1 MTFSKL
7 QGLSCAFHN
16 SSGHSERYRYT
27 KALLSIKGLR
37 KDRLAD
43 LKAEKEKL
51 VSLSR
56 EKAHY
61 DKLRDRV
68 NEQKA
73 TITAKELDCEDSKRQ
88 YDALVVSNQKFYEL
102 HQKFREMYVTVE
114 KLEENKRSAKNYLAE
129 MKAKYQELPGIR
141 SHIRECLGYS

>member
-129 MKAKYQELPGIR
+129 MKAKYQELPGI
-141 SHIRECLGYS
+141 